1 MLNRSEMVAFSFS
14 WRAAG
19 CAAYGC
25 NEIGGQLHHRE
36 KITGADRTKRIPPEI
51 NITSVVSWANQSFA
65 IATRPDVQYCVQKDD
80 DACWY
85 ADDQKGYRGG
95 AQHVV
100 TVDDA
105 YLAAQAATVREQ

>member
-1 MLNRSEMVAFSFS
+1 
-14 WRAAG
+14 
-19 CAAYGC
+19 
-25 NEIGGQLHHRE
+25 
-36 KITGADRTKRIPPEI
+36 
-51 NITSVVSWANQSFA
+51 VSWANQSFA

-80 DACWY
+80 DACWS
-85 ADDQKGYRGG
+85 GYRGG

>member
-1 MLNRSEMVAFSFS
+1 MAAMRSVDNCIIEKKIGIDYMHVAQEL
-14 WRAAG
+14 RL
-19 CAAYGC
+19 
-25 NEIGGQLHHRE
+25 E
-36 KITGADRTKRIPPEI
+36 ITGADRTRWIPPEI

-85 ADDQKGYRGG
+85 ADDQKQYRGG
-95 AQHVV
+95 AQRVV